1 MTKLKTAHHQ
11 VNLKGY
17 RDKTMF
23 LMVEAERLKIP
34 MAHRRKLED
43 VLLVIGMMEDARV
56 KQGIQD
62 VR

>member
-1 MTKLKTAHHQ
+1 MTKSKTPHHL

-17 RDKTMF
+17 RDKTQF

-43 VLLVIGMMEDARV
+43 VLLVIGMMEEARE
-56 KQGIQD
+56 KHHGT
-62 VR
+62 